1 MNTSSIIYHYT
12 SIAAIQGMIDK
23 YTKDSPYLTM
33 WATHSQFLNDPTEYE
48 YGKIV
53 GQKLL
58 EEVEQKLNIAEAD
71 RLSFTMYDES
81 MKQYFVQCERGI
93 SCYADSLYMATPFV
107 ISFSKN
113 RDLLPMWTS
122 YGKNGRGIAIGFN
135 RESLEKHNNHFT
147 VKDCYYDYDGSDYTP
162 LKNKIKYWYEMML
175 QNING
180 ASEGYARVCQIELI
194 MTINAH
200 VAAYIKHESYKYEQE
215 VRCKVIKSSE
225 IKFRESNG
233 LIIPYTELR
242 IPIDAIEEIII
253 GPTQDAERMKLAIEM
268 LLKTNGI
275 YRDIKIKKS
284 KIPYRG

>member
-1 MNTSSIIYHYT
+1 MSLIYHYT
-12 SIAAIQGMIDK
+12 NATALLGMLNGCDK
-23 YTKDSPYLTM
+23 DTNCIKM

-58 EEVEQKLNIAEAD
+58 QEVEQKLNIAEAD
-71 RLSFTMYDES
+71 RLSSTMYDES

-93 SCYADSLYMATPFV
+93 SCFADSLYMATPFV

-113 RDLLPMWTS
+113 CDLLPMWTS

-135 RESLEKHNNHFT
+135 RESLENHNNHFT
-147 VKDCYYDYDGSDYTP
+147 VKDCYYDYDGSDDTT
-162 LKNKIKYWYEMML
+162 LKNKITYWYEMML

-180 ASEGYARVCQIELI
+180 ASEGYTRVCQIELI

-215 VRCKVIKSSE
+215 VRCKAIKSSE

-253 GPTQDAERMKLAIEM
+253 GPTQDVERMKLAIEM

-275 YRDIKIKKS
+275 YRDIKIKES

>member
-1 MNTSSIIYHYT
+1 MSLIYHYT
-12 SIAAIQGMIDK
+12 NTSALLGMLNGCDK
-23 YTKDSPYLTM
+23 DTNCIKM

-122 YGKNGRGIAIGFN
+122 YGKNGHGIAIGFN
-135 RESLEKHNNHFT
+135 RESLEKHNNHFA
-147 VKDCYYDYDGSDYTP
+147 VKDCYYDYDGSDYTT
-162 LKNKIKYWYEMML
+162 LKNKITYWYEMML

-180 ASEGYARVCQIELI
+180 ASEGYTRVCQIELI

-215 VRCKVIKSSE
+215 VRCKAIKSSE

-233 LIIPYTELR
+233 LIIPYTELK

-253 GPTQDAERMKLAIEM
+253 GPTQDVERMKLAIEM

-275 YRDIKIKKS
+275 YRDIKIKES

>member
-12 SIAAIQGMIDK
+12 SIAAILGMIDK

-33 WATHSQFLNDPTEYE
+33 WATHSQFLNDPTGYE

-58 EEVEQKLNIAEAD
+58 QEVEQKLNIAEAD
-71 RLSFTMYDES
+71 RLSSTMYDES

-180 ASEGYARVCQIELI
+180 ASEGYTRVCQIELI
-194 MTINAH
+194 MTINAY

-215 VRCKVIKSSE
+215 VRCKAIKSSE

-242 IPIDAIEEIII
+242 IPIDAVEEIII

-275 YRDIKIKKS
+275 YRDIKIKES
-284 KIPYRG
+284 KVPYRG

>member
-1 MNTSSIIYHYT
+1 MSLIYHYT
-12 SIAAIQGMIDK
+12 NTSALLGMLNDCDK
-23 YTKDSPYLTM
+23 DGNCIKM

-122 YGKNGRGIAIGFN
+122 YGKNGSGIAIGFN

-180 ASEGYARVCQIELI
+180 ASEGYTRVCQIELI

-242 IPIDAIEEIII
+242 IPIDTIEEIII

-275 YRDIKIKKS
+275 YRDIKIKES